1 MRIDFTPIA
10 RRIFAGRVAACSSW
24 LGRTEEVQRSQL
36 AYLLSKG
43 RNTKYGAATGLG
55 AINDYETFARKVP
68 VQTYDHLR
76 PMVMRMISGERDVLW
91 PGHTRR
97 FAQSSGT
104 SDGKSKYVPV
114 TSDSLRLNHYRGAG
128 DVVAHYLGLYPD
140 SRLFSGRG
148 LILGGSFA
156 NEIPNI
162 PDGVTVGDL
171 SANLIDAINPLANFF
186 RVPSKKVALMPDWES
201 KLPALI
207 DASIKADI
215 TNISGVPSWFLT
227 VLRGVIAK
235 AGVTNIHDIWPNLEV
250 FFHGGISFAPYR
262 EQYAAIT
269 DTSKM
274 RYIETYNASEGFFA
288 YQTDR
293 NDTSMQLLL
302 DGGCFYEFVPAESKE
317 TDFPEAVPA
326 WNVQTGKTYALVITS
341 CNGLWRYPLGD
352 TVTVVSTDPLK
363 IVIAGR
369 TRHYINAFG
378 EELMVHNADAGI
390 ARACE
395 ITGASV
401 NNYTA
406 APVYTTGH
414 SRGRH
419 QWLIEFD
426 HMPPDGTDH
435 FATVLDK
442 CLQEE
447 NSDYEAKRAH
457 NIFLDPPSVT
467 VAPKGLFEKWL
478 GATGKLGGQRKVP
491 RLSNDRNF
499 INSMLEMI
507 NHQ

>member
-1 MRIDFTPIA
+1 
-10 RRIFAGRVAACSSW
+10 
-24 LGRTEEVQRSQL
+24 
-36 AYLLSKG
+36 
-43 RNTKYGAATGLG
+43 
-55 AINDYETFARKVP
+55 
-68 VQTYDHLR
+68 
-76 PMVMRMISGERDVLW
+76 
-91 PGHTRR
+91 
-97 FAQSSGT
+97 
-104 SDGKSKYVPV
+104 
-114 TSDSLRLNHYRGAG
+114 
-128 DVVAHYLGLYPD
+128 
-140 SRLFSGRG
+140 
-148 LILGGSFA
+148 
-156 NEIPNI
+156 
-162 PDGVTVGDL
+162 
-171 SANLIDAINPLANFF
+171 
-186 RVPSKKVALMPDWES
+186 
-201 KLPALI
+201 
-207 DASIKADI
+207 
-215 TNISGVPSWFLT
+215 
-227 VLRGVIAK
+227 
-235 AGVTNIHDIWPNLEV
+235 
-250 FFHGGISFAPYR
+250 
-262 EQYAAIT
+262 
-269 DTSKM
+269 M